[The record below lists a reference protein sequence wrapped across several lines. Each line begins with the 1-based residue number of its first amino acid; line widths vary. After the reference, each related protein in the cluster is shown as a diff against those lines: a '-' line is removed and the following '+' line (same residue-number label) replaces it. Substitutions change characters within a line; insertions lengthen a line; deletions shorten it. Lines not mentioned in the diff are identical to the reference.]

1 MQAVAVIAAVVALV
15 WTAVVFVR
23 GGPLGTSLL
32 VLLAGTCFGFD
43 FLRAPVGAVPL
54 TVDRVLWVVLIV
66 QYLIWRRMRRADPK
80 PIGKPEIF
88 LVAFV
93 GLLVLSTFAA
103 DWRADGCEPVAR
115 LIIFYLMPLGIYWVI
130 RQSTLSKTGVLAT
143 FGCLAAFGVY
153 LAVTTIAETCG
164 AWWLVFPKYIYTTT
178 SSTELEFIGRG
189 RGPLLNPVGNGILLA
204 LCLFAALMW
213 WPRLNRPVRLMLIA
227 LSLLVFAAIGC
238 TLTRSAWLGG
248 AIGLA
253 ILVGLTIPAKWRVP
267 VLGGGL
273 LVAILVVATQWQ
285 HLVAFKRD
293 RDLTAQHT
301 AESVAMRPILAT
313 VTWKMF
319 LDRPLF
325 GCGLFQY
332 TDESAYYLSDRSV
345 ALPLEKGRNCLPHNV
360 LFSYLTETGLVGLAL
375 FLTLVG
381 FWIRDAWRLW
391 RSATAPLW
399 ARQQGLLMLAL
410 LGVYFANGMFHDTS
424 VVPMGNMLLLFTAG
438 LTAGLRPL
446 WSSAAV
452 PAPGVQ
458 APRLPSSPP
467 CAPHPVAQ
475 PAPLPPCAGPATVQ
489 GHQSHAAN

>member
-1 MQAVAVIAAVVALV
+1 MQAVAVIAAFVALV
-15 WTAVVFVR
+15 WAAVVFVR
-23 GGPLGTSLL
+23 GGLLGTCLL
-32 VLLAGTCFGFD
+32 VLLAGTCFSFD
-43 FLRAPVGAVPL
+43 FLRLPVGSVPL

-66 QYLIWRRMRRADPK
+66 QYFIWHRMRRTDPK
-80 PIGKPEIF
+80 PIGKAEIV
-88 LVAFV
+88 LCAFV
-93 GLLVLSTFAA
+93 GLLVLRTFTA

-115 LIIFYLMPLGIYWVI
+115 LIIFYLMPLGIYWVV
-130 RQSTLSKTGVLAT
+130 RQSALSKTGVLAT

-153 LAVTTIAETCG
+153 LAVTTIAETCEV
-164 AWWLVFPKYIYTTT
+164 WWLVFPKYIYTTT

-204 LCLFAALMW
+204 VCLSAALMA
-213 WPRLNRPVRLMLIA
+213 WPRFKRPGKLMLVPLTA
-227 LSLLVFAAIGC
+227 LLLAAIGC
-238 TLTRSAWLGG
+238 TLTRSTWLGG
-248 AIGLA
+248 ATGLA
-253 ILVGLTIPAKWRVP
+253 VLVGLTIPARWRVP

-273 LVAILVVATQWQ
+273 LVAALVVATQWQ

-332 TDESAYYLSDRSV
+332 SDQSTYYLSDRSV
-345 ALPLEKGRNCLPHNV
+345 ALPLEKARGCLPHNV

-410 LGVYFANGMFHDTS
+410 LAIYFANGMFHDTS
-424 VVPMGNMLLLFTAG
+424 VVPMANMLLFFTAG
-438 LTAGLRPL
+438 VTAALRPL
-446 WSSAAV
+446 VGPAAA
-452 PAPGVQ
+452 PAGSVE
-458 APRLPSSPP
+458 ARRLPSPQ
-467 CAPHPVAQ
+467 PVA
-475 PAPLPPCAGPATVQ
+475 PPVPLPPCPVAPPTHPGQSPAT
-489 GHQSHAAN
+489 S